1 MADDEGQMDQV
12 RCVGWEA
19 GIVVSGCRCWIGES
33 LALMTKC
40 G

>member
-1 MADDEGQMDQV
+1 MADDEGQMDEM
-12 RCVGWEA
+12 RCFGWEA
-19 GIVVSGCRCWIGES
+19 GSVVSGCWIGES